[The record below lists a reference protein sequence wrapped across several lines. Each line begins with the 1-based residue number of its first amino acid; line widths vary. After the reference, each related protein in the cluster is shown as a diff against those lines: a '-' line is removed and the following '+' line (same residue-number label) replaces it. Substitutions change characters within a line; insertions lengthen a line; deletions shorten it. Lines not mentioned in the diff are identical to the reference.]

1 MTRWKVL
8 LFLLVCALLVF
19 FALENWTYPNPPVRI
34 LGQAFLPL
42 PLSLIIYSSL
52 LIGFVAGWLGHAL
65 KIKRER
71 REALADSQEA
81 AADKPPAD

>member
-1 MTRWKVL
+1 MTPATL
-8 LFLLVCALLVF
+8 TMALLVF

-52 LIGFVAGWLGHAL
+52 VIGFVAGWLAHAL

-71 REALADSQEA
+71 REALAASQEPA
-81 AADKPPAD
+81 SPKPSED